1 MFTEN
6 IKGRIMKKYSD
17 KGKIILAFLFLLIL
31 SIIMDVSKGEIRDG
45 VIDRDEIG
53 GEDKT
58 IELELDAEKLFKKHD
73 YALNVLPTAPTK
85 EAAEEYFESAIT
97 QINQDFEAVT
107 TKVPMQKMYLDGA
120 IKAEWSF
127 LPFGIIDS
135 TGMVYSEKLE
145 ADTIVQAQVELTC
158 GAYEQIYTFSF
169 LLPKPELTEE
179 ELLLQ
184 KIEKLL
190 EEQMLLEGNSKVKL
204 PTEIDGRVLVWKEKK
219 EYLTPQMLL
228 LEVVALV
235 FIGVISK
242 RARAEEEKKRLQEM
256 ERDYAD
262 VVSQLSLLLGA
273 GMTMRQA
280 WNRLA
285 MQYSFKKNNFMMSER
300 PVYEAIL
307 RMNGRLAEGVGERM
321 AYQQFREEIPAPC
334 YHKLVRILLG
344 NLEKGNQGITATL
357 EEESRQAFEQRI
369 LQAKKRGE
377 EASTKMLGPL
387 MLIMLVVMGIV
398 MLPALIGFRI

>member
-1 MFTEN
+1 MFAEN
-6 IKGRIMKKYSD
+6 IKDRIMKKYSS
-17 KGKIILAFLFLLIL
+17 KVKIIIAFLILLLL
-31 SIIMDVSKGEIRDG
+31 SIIMDVSKGEIRNG
-45 VIDRDEIG
+45 VIDRDVIG
-53 GEDKT
+53 GEEKR
-58 IELELDAEKLFKKHD
+58 IELELDAEKLLKEHE
-73 YALNVLPTAPTK
+73 YSLHVLPTAPTK
-85 EAAEEYFESAIT
+85 EVAEEYFESAIA

-120 IKAEWSF
+120 IKADWSF
-127 LPFGIIDS
+127 QPFGIIDS

-145 ADTIVQAQVELTC
+145 ADTIVQAQVELVC
-158 GAYEQIYTFSF
+158 GAYERIYTFSF

-179 ELLLQ
+179 EALLQ
-184 KIEKLL
+184 KIEKWL

-204 PTEIDGRVLVWKEKK
+204 PTEIDGRALVWKEKK

-235 FIGVISK
+235 FIWVISK

-256 ERDYAD
+256 ERDYPD
-262 VVSQLSLLLGA
+262 IVSQLSLLLGA
-273 GMTMRQA
+273 GMTTRQA

-285 MQYSFKKNNFMMSER
+285 VQYSFMKNSFMMPKR

-307 RMNGRLAEGVGERM
+307 RMNGRFAEGVGERM

-334 YHKLVRILLG
+334 YHKLMRILLG
-344 NLEKGNQGITATL
+344 NLEKGNQGITASL